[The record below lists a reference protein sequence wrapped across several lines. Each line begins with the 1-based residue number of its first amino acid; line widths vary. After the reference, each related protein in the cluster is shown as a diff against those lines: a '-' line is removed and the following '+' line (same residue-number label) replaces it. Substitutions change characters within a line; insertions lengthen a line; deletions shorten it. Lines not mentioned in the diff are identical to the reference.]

1 MATEILMPRQ
11 GQSVESCIIV
21 EWKKKEGDAVKVGDI
36 IATVETDKANFDVE
50 CTAEGVLLK
59 CLYPVDS
66 DVPVLAPMALVGSA
80 GENVSG
86 YKASGSAS
94 SAGAASSSE
103 SVAAPAAAKT
113 TEAIPSSVSSAP
125 AEHAGS
131 TASSP
136 RARRL
141 ADSKGIDVSALAG
154 SGPGGRVIERDVQVA
169 TANAPAITPAAKVA
183 LSAGGLQAPA
193 MGSGIGGR
201 IMAADLV
208 GAGRAAAASNVV
220 CSAAMAAAPAVK
232 EIPVKG
238 VRKVVAER
246 MMSSLQTTAQL
257 TLNASADAR
266 EIMIYRSKLKNTP
279 EAWGLSGISINDL
292 ILYAT
297 ARTLGCHPELNAHF
311 LGSKILQFNGVNLGF
326 AVDTPR
332 GLLVP
337 VIKNADRLSLKAL
350 ASESKRLA
358 SACLAG
364 NANPDDLSGGT
375 FTVTNLGAMGIESFT
390 PVLNAPEVG
399 ILGVCNIQPKP
410 VMKGEEVSFIPHMGL
425 SLTFN
430 HAATDGAPAAR
441 FLKDISERIAQ
452 ISLTLAD

>member
-1 MATEILMPRQ
+1 MATEILLPRQ

-21 EWKKKEGDAVKVGDI
+21 EWKKKVGDTIKVGDI
-36 IATVETDKANFDVE
+36 IAEVETDKANFEVE
-50 CTAEGVLLK
+50 STADGVLLK
-59 CLYPVDS
+59 CLFQADD
-66 DVPVLAPMALVGSA
+66 DVAVLTPIALVGNK
-80 GENVSG
+80 GEDISG
-86 YKASGSAS
+86 YKMPEGSSNSEPVAEASAPV
-94 SAGAASSSE
+94 AP
-103 SVAAPAAAKT
+103 VAAPTATPVPQAVAPVAAGT
-113 TEAIPSSVSSAP
+113 
-125 AEHAGS
+125 S

-141 ADSKGIDVSALAG
+141 ADSKGVVVASLHG
-154 SGPGGRVIERDVQVA
+154 TGPGGRVIERDVQA
-169 TANAPAITPAAKVA
+169 AQANTAPISPAAQAA
-183 LSAGGLQAPA
+183 LGSGSLQAPA
-193 MGSGIGGR
+193 FGSGIGGR
-201 IMAADLV
+201 ILAADLFAAGSAPV
-208 GAGRAAAASNVV
+208 AGATKAACATG
-220 CSAAMAAAPAVK
+220 PTVK

-246 MMSSLQTTAQL
+246 MMSSLSTTAQL

-266 EIMIYRSKLKNTP
+266 EILSYRSKLKNSP
-279 EAWGLSGISINDL
+279 EAWGLSGVSINDL
-292 ILYAT
+292 ILYVT
-297 ARTLGCHPELNAHF
+297 ARTLGAHVELNAHF
-311 LGSKILQFNGVNLGF
+311 LGTKILQFSGVNLGF

-358 SACLAG
+358 SACIAG
-364 NANPDDLSGGT
+364 NADPADLSGGT

-390 PVLNAPEVG
+390 PVLNAPEVA
-399 ILGVCNIQPKP
+399 ILGVCNVQPKP
-410 VMKGEEVSFIPHMGL
+410 VMKGDEVSFIPHMGL

-452 ISLTLAD
+452 ISLSLAD

>member
-1 MATEILMPRQ
+1 
-11 GQSVESCIIV
+11 
-21 EWKKKEGDAVKVGDI
+21 
-36 IATVETDKANFDVE
+36 
-50 CTAEGVLLK
+50 
-59 CLYPVDS
+59 
-66 DVPVLAPMALVGSA
+66 MALVGKA
-80 GENVSG
+80 GEDVSSYKVSG
-86 YKASGSAS
+86 AETSAASETPGAS
-94 SAGAASSSE
+94 SAPTSAVVASPVVS
-103 SVAAPAAAKT
+103 AAPTAIAA
-113 TEAIPSSVSSAP
+113 P
-125 AEHAGS
+125 AGS

-141 ADSKGIDVSALAG
+141 ADSKGVDVRTLSG
-154 SGPGGRVIERDVQVA
+154 TGPGGRVIERDVQCA
-169 TANAPAITPAAKVA
+169 TAHAPAISPAAKAA
-183 LSAGGLQAPA
+183 LNNSGLQAPA
-193 MGSGIGGR
+193 FGSGIGGR
-201 IMAADLV
+201 ILAADLV
-208 GAGRAAAASNVV
+208 AAGQSQTTSTAACPTGAL
-220 CSAAMAAAPAVK
+220 APAPAIK

-238 VRKVVAER
+238 VRKIVAER
-246 MMSSLQTTAQL
+246 MMSSLSTTAQL

-266 EIMIYRSKLKNTP
+266 EILSYRSKLKNTP

-311 LGSKILQFNGVNLGF
+311 LGTKILQFSGVNLGF

-358 SACLAG
+358 SACIAG
-364 NANPDDLSGGT
+364 NANPDDLAGGT

-390 PVLNAPEVG
+390 PVLNAPEVA
-399 ILGVCNIQPKP
+399 ILGVCNVQPKP
-410 VMKGEEVSFIPHMGL
+410 VMKGEDVSFIPHMGL